1 MTWTSFL
8 LTLALSYFAYYGL
21 NILFDLMI
29 ARRPE
34 REGSKDTILFF
45 EEPSEPELIVEE
57 LEVKNISEDVGG
69 TDDAPA
75 VLSSGEVHAPSAV
88 SLKEL
93 FNLAKDNLIE
103 YTRAIPY

>member
-1 MTWTSFL
+1 MTWTGFL

-21 NILFDLMI
+21 NILFDLLI
-29 ARRPE
+29 VRR
-34 REGSKDTILFF
+34 RKQDGSKDTTLFF

-57 LEVKNISEDVGG
+57 LEIKNISEDVGG